1 MITGKTVLVR
11 YPTYILNK
19 DKNQIKTYNTTGFGY
34 EDDTKERNFNS
45 YSYYWCEIGYNII
58 NNQI

>member
-45 YSYYWCEIGYNII
+45 YSYY
-58 NNQI
+58 